1 MTRTF
6 FDLSLQAFLERRFQ
20 IRAEIVEKPP
30 ETAVPAIAT
39 VHGYSY
45 GSIYGDAGDAFL
57 VQLYNGPFALR
68 LEFAVHHESA
78 QIATPPFSL
87 RHLSF
92 LGWEGR
98 GRDTASHSRARPM
111 RPTWRRVL
119 LLCQA
124 GWRRG
129 CFVPCG
135 LWLGRKVPMGCCGR
149 RGRV

>member
-30 ETAVPAIAT
+30 ETAVPAIAN

-45 GSIYGDAGDAFL
+45 GGIYGDAGDTFL

-78 QIATPPFSL
+78 QIDSWNVLAEGVPQDAVEEL
-87 RHLSF
+87 RALCDPRQYDLYWCNNHLEPRIEIK
-92 LGWEGR
+92 GI
-98 GRDTASHSRARPM
+98 
-111 RPTWRRVL
+111 
-119 LLCQA
+119 
-124 GWRRG
+124 
-129 CFVPCG
+129 
-135 LWLGRKVPMGCCGR
+135 
-149 RGRV
+149 